1 MADDPR
7 LDPRQRPLLKMM
19 EGRGSSSAMVI
30 SKESEKDNTWEE
42 IYARANTPAR
52 QKQMQATFKMMEGLG
67 DTNSVPVSTLDVQE
81 GTFISNPDNNHVPF
95 VFFRP
100 KKYNQMDKVPCV
112 YYLHGGGMSSLS
124 VFYSFYQVWLRRIA
138 NQNVA
143 VFAIDFRNSL
153 TPSKN
158 PIVAPFPAGLNDCVA
173 GIQWLHE
180 NAGKFGIDSERII
193 IAGESGGGNLTI
205 ATTLKLKQLNKLHII
220 SGFYPLCPYI
230 AGEYPQKEQF
240 PSHEENNG
248 ILLTLGGGS
257 KYIYGIDGF
266 NNKDP
271 LAWPSFATIED
282 CKGLP
287 PVIVVVNECD
297 PLRDEGIDFYRKCM
311 RAGVNAQCRIVVG
324 TMHGGE
330 LLGSMPEVSDETAR
344 SIAFFAFGNDAKFDF
359 IFSKNSQ

>member
-1 MADDPR
+1 MCGEN
-7 LDPRQRPLLKMM
+7 K
-19 EGRGSSSAMVI
+19 

-158 PIVAPFPAGLNDCVA
+158 PIVAPFQRLC
-173 GIQWLHE
+173 
-180 NAGKFGIDSERII
+180 
-193 IAGESGGGNLTI
+193 SGHTSAN
-205 ATTLKLKQLNKLHII
+205 LNKLV
-220 SGFYPLCPYI
+220 
-230 AGEYPQKEQF
+230 
-240 PSHEENNG
+240 
-248 ILLTLGGGS
+248 
-257 KYIYGIDGF
+257 
-266 NNKDP
+266 
-271 LAWPSFATIED
+271 
-282 CKGLP
+282 
-287 PVIVVVNECD
+287 VI
-297 PLRDEGIDFYRKCM
+297 
-311 RAGVNAQCRIVVG
+311 
-324 TMHGGE
+324 
-330 LLGSMPEVSDETAR
+330 
-344 SIAFFAFGNDAKFDF
+344 
-359 IFSKNSQ
+359 